1 MRKLIILKLIGIL
14 FLSIGLAFGA
24 SPGDVVINEI
34 AWMGTTCSYYDEW
47 IELYNNSLLSVD
59 LTGWSL
65 KAADGTPD
73 ISLLVGIIP
82 AKGYFLLERT
92 DDQTIKDLKA
102 DQTYKGALGNEGEDL
117 QLRDASG
124 ILIDSVPCETSG
136 GWFAGEN
143 DGRYTMERTN
153 PGSPGTTKN
162 NWHTNNGIT
171 RNGTDAEGNPING
184 TPKAENSKGF
194 GSQPEEKPTTKTI
207 EVTSSPFFP
216 YNDISGRPTE
226 GKIKYNVPDGS
237 RITLRIFDVRGRL
250 VRVLIDQE
258 VDSDGEGSVTWDGTD
273 DSGDTIVPI
282 GIYICHIEALNEN
295 TGKVTKKTDTI
306 VVGRK
311 LR

>member
-1 MRKLIILKLIGIL
+1 MRKLIILKSIGVL
-14 FLSIGLAFGA
+14 FLSLGLALGA

-47 IELYNNSLLSVD
+47 IELYNNSSLSID

-73 ISLLVGIIP
+73 ISLVGIIP

-102 DQTYKGALGNEGEDL
+102 DQIYTGALENTSEDF

-124 ILIDSVPCETSG
+124 NLIDSVPCETNG
-136 GWFAGEN
+136 GWFAGEK
-143 DGRYTMERTN
+143 DGAYTMERIDS
-153 PGSPGTTKN
+153 GSPGTTKN
-162 NWHTNNGIT
+162 NWHTNDGIT
-171 RNGTDAEGNPING
+171 RNGTDDEGNSING
-184 TPKAENSKGF
+184 TPKDENSKEF
-194 GSQPEEKPTTKTI
+194 WNQPEEEPTTKTI

-273 DSGDTIVPI
+273 DFGDTIVPI

-295 TGKVTKKTDTI
+295 TGKVTKGTDTI

>member
-1 MRKLIILKLIGIL
+1 MRKLIILKSIGVL
-14 FLSIGLAFGA
+14 FLSLGLALGA

-47 IELYNNSLLSVD
+47 IELYNNSSLSID

-73 ISLLVGIIP
+73 ISLVGIIP

-102 DQTYKGALGNEGEDL
+102 DQIYTGALENTSEDF

-124 ILIDSVPCETSG
+124 NLIDSVPCETNG
-136 GWFAGEN
+136 DWFAGEK
-143 DGRYTMERTN
+143 DGAYTMERIDS
-153 PGSPGTTKN
+153 GSPGTTKN
-162 NWHTNNGIT
+162 NWHTNDGIT
-171 RNGTDAEGNPING
+171 RNGTDDEGNSING
-184 TPKAENSKGF
+184 TPKDENSKEF
-194 GSQPEEKPTTKTI
+194 WNQPEEEPTTKTI

-273 DSGDTIVPI
+273 DFGDTIVPI

-295 TGKVTKKTDTI
+295 TGKVTKGTDTI

>member
-1 MRKLIILKLIGIL
+1 MRKLIILKLVGIL
-14 FLSIGLAFGA
+14 FLSIGLSRGA
-24 SPGDVVINEI
+24 LPGDVVINEV
-34 AWMGTTCSYYDEW
+34 AWMGTTYSHSDEW
-47 IELYNNSLLSVD
+47 IELYNKSSLSID

-65 KAADGTPD
+65 KAADERPD
-73 ISLLVGIIP
+73 ISLVGIIP

-92 DDQTIKDLKA
+92 NDETIKDLKA
-102 DQTYKGALGNEGEDL
+102 DQIYTGALGNEGEDL

-136 GWFAGEN
+136 DWFAGEN
-143 DGRYTMERTN
+143 DGKYTMERIDS
-153 PGSPGTTKN
+153 GSPGTTKN
-162 NWHTNNGIT
+162 NWHTNDGIT
-171 RNGTDAEGNPING
+171 RNSTDAEGNPING
-184 TPKAENSKGF
+184 TPKAENSKKF
-194 GSQPEEKPTTKTI
+194 GIQPEEEPTTKII

-216 YNDISGRPTE
+216 YNDISGKPTE
-226 GKIKYNVPDGS
+226 GKIKYNVPDSS

-273 DSGDTIVPI
+273 DFGDTIVPI

-295 TGKVTKKTDTI
+295 TGKVTKETDTI

-311 LR
+311 LK

>member
-1 MRKLIILKLIGIL
+1 MRKLIILKSIGIL
-14 FLSIGLAFGA
+14 FLFVGLSLGA

-34 AWMGTTCSYYDEW
+34 AWMGTAYSSYDEW
-47 IELYNNSLLSVD
+47 IELYNNSGFPIN

-65 KAADGTPD
+65 KAADGGPNIFPVET
-73 ISLLVGIIP
+73 IP
-82 AKGYFLLERT
+82 AKGYFLLEKT
-92 DDQTIKDLKA
+92 DDQTIADLKA
-102 DQTYKGALGNEGEDL
+102 DQIYKSSLLENTGEDL
-117 QLRDASG
+117 QLRDPSDN
-124 ILIDSVPCETSG
+124 LIDSVPCETSG
-136 GWFAGEN
+136 DWFAGEN
-143 DGRYTMERTN
+143 DGRYTMERID
-153 PGSPGTTKN
+153 PGSPGITKN
-162 NWHTNNGIT
+162 NWHTNDGIT
-171 RNGTDAEGNPING
+171 RNGTDADGNPING

-194 GSQPEEKPTTKTI
+194 GSQPEEEPTTKTI
-207 EVTSSPFFP
+207 EVTNSPFFP

-258 VDSDGEGSVTWDGTD
+258 VDPDGEGSVTWDGTD

-282 GIYICHIEALNEN
+282 GIYICHIEALNGN
-295 TGKVTKKTDTI
+295 TGKVTKGTDTI

>member
-1 MRKLIILKLIGIL
+1 MRKLIILKLVGIL
-14 FLSIGLAFGA
+14 FLSIGLSRGA

-34 AWMGTTCSYYDEW
+34 AWMGTTHSHSDEW
-47 IELYNNSLLSVD
+47 IELYNNSSLSID

-65 KAADGTPD
+65 KAADGTPN
-73 ISLLVGIIP
+73 ISLVGVIP

-102 DQTYKGALGNEGEDL
+102 DQIYTGALENTSEDL

-124 ILIDSVPCETSG
+124 NLIDSVPCETNG
-136 GWFAGEN
+136 GWFAGEK
-143 DGRYTMERTN
+143 GGAYTMERTDA
-153 PGSPGTTKN
+153 GSPGTTKN
-162 NWHTNNGIT
+162 NWHTNDGIT

-184 TPKAENSKGF
+184 TPKAENSKEF
-194 GSQPEEKPTTKTI
+194 WSQPEEEPTTKTI

-237 RITLRIFDVRGRL
+237 RITLRIFDVRGML
-250 VRVLIDQE
+250 IRVLIDQE

-273 DSGDTIVPI
+273 ASGDTIVPI
-282 GIYICHIEALNEN
+282 GIYICYIEALNEN
-295 TGKVTKKTDTI
+295 TGKVTKGTDTI

-311 LR
+311 LK

>member
-14 FLSIGLAFGA
+14 FLSIGLSLAG
-24 SPGDVVINEI
+24 SPDDVVINEI
-34 AWMGTTCSYYDEW
+34 AWMGTTCSPSDEW
-47 IELYNNSLLSVD
+47 IELYNNSDLSID

-65 KAADGTPD
+65 KAADGSPD
-73 ISLLVGIIP
+73 ISLLGIIP

-92 DDQTIKDLKA
+92 DNQTIKDLKA
-102 DQTYKGALGNEGEDL
+102 DQIYTGALRNEGEDL
-117 QLRDASG
+117 QLRDASNN
-124 ILIDSVPCETSG
+124 LIDSVPCETNG

-143 DGRYTMERTN
+143 DGAYTMERIDA
-153 PGSPGTTKN
+153 GSLGTTKD

-194 GSQPEEKPTTKTI
+194 GSQPEEEPTTKII

-258 VDSDGEGSVTWDGTD
+258 VDPDGEGSVTWGGTD

-295 TGKVTKKTDTI
+295 TGKVIRGTDTI

>member
-1 MRKLIILKLIGIL
+1 MRKLIILKLVGIL
-14 FLSIGLAFGA
+14 FLSLGLALGA

-47 IELYNNSLLSVD
+47 IELYNNSSLSID

-73 ISLLVGIIP
+73 ISLVGIIP

-102 DQTYKGALGNEGEDL
+102 DQIYTGALENTSEDF

-124 ILIDSVPCETSG
+124 NLIDSVPCETNG
-136 GWFAGEN
+136 GWFAGEK
-143 DGRYTMERTN
+143 DGAYTMERIDSS
-153 PGSPGTTKN
+153 SPGTTKN
-162 NWHTNNGIT
+162 NWHTNDGIT
-171 RNGTDAEGNPING
+171 RNGTDAEGNSING
-184 TPKAENSKGF
+184 TPKAENSKEF
-194 GSQPEEKPTTKTI
+194 WNQPEEEPTTKTI

-216 YNDISGRPTE
+216 YSDIRGRPTE

-282 GIYICHIEALNEN
+282 GIYICHIEELNEN
-295 TGKVTKKTDTI
+295 TGKVTKGTDTI

>member
-1 MRKLIILKLIGIL
+1 MRKLVILKSIGVL
-14 FLSIGLAFGA
+14 FLSLGLALGA

-47 IELYNNSLLSVD
+47 IELYNNSSLSID

-73 ISLLVGIIP
+73 ISLVGIIP

-102 DQTYKGALGNEGEDL
+102 DQIYTGALENTSEDF

-124 ILIDSVPCETSG
+124 NLIDSVPCETNG
-136 GWFAGEN
+136 GWFAGEK
-143 DGRYTMERTN
+143 DGAYTMERIDSS
-153 PGSPGTTKN
+153 SPGTTKN
-162 NWHTNNGIT
+162 NWHTNDGIT
-171 RNGTDAEGNPING
+171 RNNTDAEGNPING
-184 TPKAENSKGF
+184 TPKDENSKEF
-194 GSQPEEKPTTKTI
+194 WNQPEEKPTTKTI

-216 YNDISGRPTE
+216 YNDISGRPTK

-250 VRVLIDQE
+250 VGVLIDQE

-295 TGKVTKKTDTI
+295 TGKVTKGTDTI

>member
-1 MRKLIILKLIGIL
+1 MRKLVILKSIGVL
-14 FLSIGLAFGA
+14 FLSIGLSRGA

-34 AWMGTTCSYYDEW
+34 AWMGTTCSSYDEW
-47 IELYNNSLLSVD
+47 IELYNNSSLSID

-73 ISLLVGIIP
+73 ISLVVIIP

-92 DDQTIKDLKA
+92 DDQTIKDLEA
-102 DQTYKGALGNEGEDL
+102 DQIYTGVLENTSEDF

-124 ILIDSVPCETSG
+124 NLIDSVPCETNG
-136 GWFAGEN
+136 DWFAGEK
-143 DGRYTMERTN
+143 DGAYTMERIDS
-153 PGSPGTTKN
+153 GSPGTTKN
-162 NWHTNNGIT
+162 NWHTNDGIT

-194 GSQPEEKPTTKTI
+194 GTQPEEEPTTKTV

-216 YNDISGRPTE
+216 YNDISSRPTE

>member
-14 FLSIGLAFGA
+14 FLFVGLSRGA
-24 SPGDVVINEI
+24 SLGDVVINEI
-34 AWMGTTCSYYDEW
+34 AWMGTTCSSSDEW
-47 IELYNNSLLSVD
+47 IELYNNSGFPID
-59 LTGWSL
+59 LNGWSL

-73 ISLLVGIIP
+73 ISLVGTIP

-92 DDQTIKDLKA
+92 NEETIKDLGA
-102 DQTYKGALGNEGEDL
+102 DQVYKGALGNAGEDF
-117 QLRDASG
+117 QLRDPSVN
-124 ILIDSVPCETSG
+124 LIDSVPCETNG
-136 GWFAGEN
+136 DWFAGEN
-143 DGRYTMERTN
+143 DGAYTMERIDA
-153 PGSPGTTKN
+153 GSLGTIKD

-194 GSQPEEKPTTKTI
+194 GSQPEEEPTTKTI

-216 YNDISGRPTE
+216 YNDISGRPTA
-226 GKIKYNVPDGS
+226 GKIKYNVSDGS

-258 VDSDGEGSVTWDGTD
+258 VDPDGEGSVTWDGTD

-295 TGKVTKKTDTI
+295 TGKVTKGTDTI

>member
-1 MRKLIILKLIGIL
+1 MRKLIILKLVGIL
-14 FLSIGLAFGA
+14 FLSIGLSRGA

-47 IELYNNSLLSVD
+47 IELYNNSSLSID

-73 ISLLVGIIP
+73 ISLVGIIP

-92 DDQTIKDLKA
+92 DDETIKDLKA
-102 DQTYKGALGNEGEDL
+102 DQIYTGALENTSEDL

-124 ILIDSVPCETSG
+124 NLIDSVPCETNG
-136 GWFAGEN
+136 GWFAGEK
-143 DGRYTMERTN
+143 GGAYTMERTDA
-153 PGSPGTTKN
+153 GSPGTTKN
-162 NWHTNNGIT
+162 NWHTNDGIT

-184 TPKAENSKGF
+184 TPKAENSKEF
-194 GSQPEEKPTTKTI
+194 WNQPEEEPTTKTI

-216 YNDISGRPTE
+216 YNDISGRPTK

-258 VDSDGEGSVTWDGTD
+258 ADSDGEGSVTWDGTD

-282 GIYICHIEALNEN
+282 GIYICYIEALNEN
-295 TGKVTKKTDTI
+295 TGKVTKGTDTI

-311 LR
+311 LK

>member
-1 MRKLIILKLIGIL
+1 MRKLIILKSIGIL
-14 FLSIGLAFGA
+14 FLSIGLSRGA
-24 SPGDVVINEI
+24 SLGDVVINEI
-34 AWMGTTCSYYDEW
+34 AWMGTTCSPSDEW
-47 IELYNNSLLSVD
+47 IELYNNSGFPID
-59 LTGWSL
+59 LNGWSL
-65 KAADGTPD
+65 KAADGTPA
-73 ISLLVGIIP
+73 ISLNGIIP

-92 DDQTIKDLKA
+92 DDETIKDLKA
-102 DQTYKGALGNEGEDL
+102 DRFYKGWLENAGEDL
-117 QLRDASG
+117 QLRDPSDN
-124 ILIDSVPCETSG
+124 LIDSVPCETNR

-143 DGRYTMERTN
+143 DGRYTMERIDS
-153 PGSPGTTKN
+153 GSPGTTKN

-184 TPKAENSKGF
+184 TPKAENSKEF
-194 GSQPEEKPTTKTI
+194 WSQPEEEPTTKTI
-207 EVTSSPFFP
+207 EVTRSPFFP
-216 YNDISGRPTE
+216 YGDISGRPTE

-282 GIYICHIEALNEN
+282 GIYICYIEALNEN

-311 LR
+311 LK

>member
-14 FLSIGLAFGA
+14 FLSIGLALGA
-24 SPGDVVINEI
+24 LPGDVVINEI
-34 AWMGTTCSYYDEW
+34 AWMGTTHSHSDEW
-47 IELYNNSLLSVD
+47 IELYNNSGFPIN
-59 LTGWSL
+59 LTDWSL
-65 KAADGTPD
+65 KAADETPD
-73 ISLLVGIIP
+73 IFLAGTIP

-92 DDQTIKDLKA
+92 NDETIKDLKA
-102 DQTYKGALGNEGEDL
+102 DQIYTGALGNEGEDL

-124 ILIDSVPCETSG
+124 ILIDSVPCETNR

-143 DGRYTMERTN
+143 DGKYTMERIDS
-153 PGSPGTTKN
+153 GSPGTTKN

-171 RNGTDAEGNPING
+171 RNGIDADGNPING
-184 TPKAENSKGF
+184 TPKAENSKEF
-194 GSQPEEKPTTKTI
+194 GTQPEEKPTTKTI

-216 YNDISGRPTE
+216 YSDISGRPTE

-250 VRVLIDQE
+250 IRVLIDQE

-311 LR
+311 LK

>member
-14 FLSIGLAFGA
+14 FLFIGLSLGA
-24 SPGDVVINEI
+24 LPDDVVINEI
-34 AWMGTTCSYYDEW
+34 AWMGTIHSHNDEW
-47 IELYNNSLLSVD
+47 IELYNNSLLPID
-59 LTGWSL
+59 LTDWSL
-65 KAADGTPD
+65 KAADGTPA
-73 ISLLVGIIP
+73 ISLNGIIP

-92 DDQTIKDLKA
+92 NDETIKDLEA
-102 DQTYKGALGNEGEDL
+102 DQIYTGALENAGEDL
-117 QLRDASG
+117 QLRDASDN
-124 ILIDSVPCETSG
+124 LIDSVPCETNG
-136 GWFAGEN
+136 DWFAGEN
-143 DGRYTMERTN
+143 DGRYTMERTD

-171 RNGTDAEGNPING
+171 RNGTDADDNPING
-184 TPKAENSKGF
+184 TPKAENSKEF
-194 GSQPEEKPTTKTI
+194 WSQPEEEPTTKTI
-207 EVTSSPFFP
+207 EVSDSPFFP
-216 YNDISGRPTE
+216 YSDISGRPTE

-295 TGKVTKKTDTI
+295 TGKVTKGTDTI